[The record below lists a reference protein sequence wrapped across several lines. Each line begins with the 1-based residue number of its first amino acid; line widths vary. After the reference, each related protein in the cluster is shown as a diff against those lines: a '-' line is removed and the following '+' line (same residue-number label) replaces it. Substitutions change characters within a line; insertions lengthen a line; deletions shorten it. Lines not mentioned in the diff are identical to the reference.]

1 MRLAKAAAVAALLLA
16 MIGPG
21 RVAAAGTKRPTIFV
35 ANGSEV
41 TAYPAS
47 SRGDVSP
54 IALSTDM
61 YDPNGIAID
70 ASGRIYVAN
79 SYTNTVT
86 VYAANANGS
95 VPPITVIGGSNT
107 LLANPDGIALD
118 ALGRIYV
125 VNSSDNSI
133 AVYAPLGAA
142 TGVLNE
148 APIGVIIGSKT
159 RLDNPTAIALDAQ
172 GEIYVANALHVR
184 VAPHAIYDV
193 GRVTVYSAG
202 SVGNVAPIASISGD
216 ATGFAYPI
224 GLALDSGRN
233 IYVANGDTANAG
245 DNLKYYAS
253 ITVYKAGSKGNASPT
268 AIIAGDNTDLDYP
281 KGIAVDSSGN
291 LYATGGLNGVGP
303 SINFYPAGSDGNV
316 SPTAFIGGA
325 DTGLDGASGIA
336 FDSDGTLYVANASG
350 GVEYSGSIT
359 VYPAGSR
366 GDAVPTTTITSTF
379 SGFADG
385 IAVDSSGNIYV
396 VDNSGGTNEQGSIDI
411 YPAGSYAIG
420 APVATISG
428 DDTGLFYP
436 YGIALDSSDNISVL
450 NSLNTITTYSAGSV
464 GDVAPI
470 ASLNVNQSGK
480 NRQTGIAVDPGG
492 NLYVANQGIAS
503 CNRHACFQIN
513 AGSVAVYP
521 ARSDGNAS
529 PSAVITGANTNL
541 ASPSAIAV
549 DHSGSIYV
557 ANEGSVKCVRACNRC
572 NAVPNGP
579 GSVSVYAPGTSGN
592 AVPTATIGGPNTGLK
607 FPYEI
612 AVDSNGN
619 IYVVNSTHLGFG
631 FFCLGVGSKSAD
643 TRHGVQEAI
652 DRTSGPIL
660 IFAAGSNG
668 DVPPIGIIGGPF
680 TGLDL
685 GSSGIAIGPGGP

>member
-21 RVAAAGTKRPTIFV
+21 RIAAAGTKRPTIFV

-61 YDPNGIAID
+61 YDPRGIATD

-79 SYTNTVT
+79 PYTNTVT
-86 VYAANANGS
+86 VYAANANGN
-95 VPPITVIGGSNT
+95 VPPIAVIGGADT

-118 ALGRIYV
+118 VLGRIYV

-133 AVYAPLGAA
+133 TIYSPLATA

-159 RLDNPTAIALDAQ
+159 RLDNPTAIALDSH

-184 VAPHAIYDV
+184 VAPRAIYDV

-202 SVGNVAPIASISGD
+202 SIGNVAPITTISGH
-216 ATGFAYPI
+216 ATGLAYPI

-233 IYVANGDTANAG
+233 IYVANAETANAG
-245 DNLKYYAS
+245 DNRKYYAS

-281 KGIAVDSSGN
+281 EGIAVDSSGN
-291 LYATGGLNGVGP
+291 LYVAGDLNGFG
-303 SINFYPAGSDGNV
+303 STINLYPAGSDGNV
-316 SPTAFIGGA
+316 SATAFIGGA

-336 FDSDGTLYVANASG
+336 FGSGGSLYVANSYG
-350 GVEYSGSIT
+350 GPSYAGSIT
-359 VYPAGSR
+359 VYPADSS

-379 SGFADG
+379 SGYADG

-396 VDNSGGTNEQGSIDI
+396 VDNSGGAASQGSIDI

-436 YGIALDSSDNISVL
+436 YGIALDSNDNISVL
-450 NSLNTITTYSAGSV
+450 NNGNTITEYSAGSV
-464 GDVAPI
+464 GDVAPT
-470 ASLNVNQSGK
+470 ASLDVNRSGK
-480 NRQTGIAVDPGG
+480 NPPNGVALDPGG
-492 NLYVANQGIAS
+492 NLYVANEGES
-503 CNRHACFQIN
+503 YCNKHACFQTN
-513 AGSVAVYP
+513 AGSVAVYR
-521 ARSDGNAS
+521 AGSDGNAN

-541 ASPSAIAV
+541 AWPSAIAV
-549 DHSGSIYV
+549 DHSGNIYV
-557 ANEGSVKCVRACNRC
+557 ANEGHVKCVRGCNRC
-572 NAVPNGP
+572 NAIPNGP
-579 GSVSVYAPGTSGN
+579 GSVSVYASGSSGN
-592 AVPTATIGGPNTGLK
+592 AVPTATIGGPNTGLN

-631 FFCLGVGSKSAD
+631 FACFGIGSKSAD
-643 TRHGVQEAI
+643 TRHGVQKAVE
-652 DRTSGPIL
+652 RTSGPIL

-668 DVPPIGIIGGPF
+668 DVPPIGTIGGPF
-680 TGLDL
+680 TGLDF
-685 GSSGIAIGPGGP
+685 GSAGIAIGPGGP

>member
-41 TAYPAS
+41 TAYPTS

-61 YDPNGIAID
+61 YYPNGIATD

-79 SYTNTVT
+79 VYADTVS
-86 VYAANANGS
+86 VYAANANGN
-95 VPPITVIGGSNT
+95 VPPIVVIGGSNT
-107 LLANPDGIALD
+107 LLSNPDGIALD

-133 AVYAPLGAA
+133 TIYAPLAAA

-148 APIGVIIGSKT
+148 ASIGVIIGSKT
-159 RLDNPTAIALDAQ
+159 RLDNPTAIALDSQ
-172 GEIYVANALHVR
+172 GEIYVANALRVR

-202 SVGNVAPIASISGD
+202 SIGNVAPIAAISGD
-216 ATGFAYPI
+216 ATGLAYPI

-245 DNLKYYAS
+245 DNRKYYAS

-291 LYATGGLNGVGP
+291 IYAAGY
-303 SINFYPAGSDGNV
+303 INDYTINLYPAGSDGNV

-325 DTGLDGASGIA
+325 DTGLGTASGIA
-336 FDSDGTLYVANASG
+336 FGSGGSLYVANSYTGAAF
-350 GVEYSGSIT
+350 SGSIT
-359 VYPAGSR
+359 VYPAGSS

-385 IAVDSSGNIYV
+385 IAVDSAGNIYV
-396 VDNSGGTNEQGSIDI
+396 VDNSGGAVEQGSIDI

-436 YGIALDSSDNISVL
+436 FGIALDSSDNISVL
-450 NSLNTITTYSAGSV
+450 NSLNTITVYAAGSV
-464 GDVAPI
+464 GDVAPT
-470 ASLNVNQSGK
+470 ASLNVNRSGK
-480 NRQTGIAVDPGG
+480 NSTTGVALDPGG
-492 NLYVANQGIAS
+492 NLYVANEGVS
-503 CNRHACFQIN
+503 YCNKHACFQTN

-521 ARSDGNAS
+521 AGSDGNAN

-541 ASPSAIAV
+541 AWPSAIAV
-549 DHSGSIYV
+549 DHSGNIYV
-557 ANEGSVKCVRACNRC
+557 ANEGHVKCVRGCNRC
-572 NAVPNGP
+572 NAIPNGP
-579 GSVSVYAPGTSGN
+579 GSVSVYAPGSSGN

-612 AVDSNGN
+612 AVDSDGN
-619 IYVVNSTHLGFG
+619 IYVLNAKHLGYG
-631 FFCLGVGSKSAD
+631 FFCIGIGSKSAD
-643 TRHGVQEAI
+643 TRHGVQKAI
-652 DRTSGPIL
+652 DPTSGPIL

-668 DVPPIGIIGGPF
+668 DVPPIGTIGGPF
-680 TGLDL
+680 TGLDF
-685 GSSGIAIGPGGP
+685 GSQGIAIGPGAP